1 MKLNKRPL
9 FTFIAVL
16 LVLTAG
22 TAFAAYPN
30 RTVTIIVPFNAGGGT
45 DGIARGFA
53 DLLGKELG
61 QTVVVKN
68 IAGASGTVGTAQ
80 AAKAK
85 ADGYTL
91 GFIPIGPLTTQPHL
105 NKLPYDVDSWEYI
118 ANVTLSPLV
127 FLVDENAPWK
137 SIKEVA
143 EDGKK
148 NPNKYIY
155 GSSGPG
161 TMPHIA
167 MVATMQA
174 LGIKARHVP
183 DKGTGPGMKSLAG
196 GVTQFFADTPPLLER
211 YAVKGLG
218 VYSDKR
224 LPSYPDMPTMQE
236 QGVDLK
242 FSVWRGIVAP
252 KGIPEEALKSIS
264 VASEKVCNSQ
274 EFKDFIVNVKG
285 NIKYMDA
292 KDFGAFV
299 RAEYKKNGDILKAAG
314 LKK

>member
-1 MKLNKRPL
+1 MNFNKRSL
-9 FTFIAVL
+9 CTFIVALFVF
-16 LVLTAG
+16 TAG
-22 TAFAAYPN
+22 TAFAVYPN
-30 RTVTIIVPFNAGGGT
+30 RTVTMIVPFSAGGGT

-53 DLLGKELG
+53 ELLGKELG

-105 NKLPYDVDSWEYI
+105 SKLPYDDDSWEYI
-118 ANVTLSPLV
+118 ANITLSPLV
-127 FLVDENAPWK
+127 FLVDENAPWN

-143 EDGKK
+143 KDGEK
-148 NPNKYIY
+148 NADKYIY

-174 LGIKARHVP
+174 LGIQARHLP

-224 LPSYPDMPTMQE
+224 LPSYQDIPTMQE
-236 QGVDLK
+236 QGVDLN

-252 KGIPEEALKSIS
+252 KGIPEEALKSLS
-264 VASEKVCNSQ
+264 AASERVCNSQ
-274 EFKDFIVNVKG
+274 EFRDFIVNVKG
-285 NIKYMDA
+285 NILYMNA
-292 KDFGAFV
+292 EDFEAFV